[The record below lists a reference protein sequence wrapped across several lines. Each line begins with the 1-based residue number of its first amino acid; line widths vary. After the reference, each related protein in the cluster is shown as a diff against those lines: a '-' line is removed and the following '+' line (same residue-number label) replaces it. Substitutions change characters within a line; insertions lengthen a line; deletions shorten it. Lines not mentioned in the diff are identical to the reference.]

1 MRCNAVFLGMSF
13 PGFNEERLA
22 LESAQCLCN
31 GCNGHQWEICGFGV
45 LELATLDLDDCEEI
59 GHQVADGR
67 LYLLVDTGSWGDA
80 EASREIP
87 WLQCIYAT
95 VDEAELASR
104 CGGD

>member
-1 MRCNAVFLGMSF
+1 MSICYRGAS
-13 PGFNEERLA
+13 GFWSWLPLTWMTARR
-22 LESAQCLCN
+22 SVIKWRM
-31 GCNGHQWEICGFGV
+31 G
-45 LELATLDLDDCEEI
+45 D
-59 GHQVADGR
+59 
-67 LYLLVDTGSWGDA
+67 YLLVDTGSWGDA

>member
-1 MRCNAVFLGMSF
+1 MLDRCHEHLLS
-13 PGFNEERLA
+13 R
-22 LESAQCLCN
+22 
-31 GCNGHQWEICGFGV
+31 GFGV